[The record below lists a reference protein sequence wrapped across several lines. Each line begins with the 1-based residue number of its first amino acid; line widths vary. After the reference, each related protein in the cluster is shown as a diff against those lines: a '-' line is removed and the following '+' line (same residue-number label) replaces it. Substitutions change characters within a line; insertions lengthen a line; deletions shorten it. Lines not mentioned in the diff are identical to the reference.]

1 MEGYLEKL
9 KRNNTSILSSLSSW
23 NTRYFWLDP
32 RSCQL
37 LYYKNK
43 RTSKSRSPKGG
54 FRLEDIVYICF
65 DDEQYNFKTSKRK
78 KQNHLLEKINKQG
91 KKKTKIGKKS
101 NIYKNN
107 YQFSI
112 QTRERYF
119 ILRAKTHGE
128 FRKWTRVLSKWLKTH
143 MDRIA
148 EAEQQRLIDNGLSL
162 YPREMPIRTLTSSVN
177 NSNSHEKSN
186 IISKNTSIIKN
197 PNMEQ
202 STLSESTIS
211 HSPNS
216 DLSNTS
222 MNDDNNTNNMHFTSP
237 TNTNVT
243 TNSSKSTTS
252 SSSSSSSSGG
262 GDYDNGMVDYNDND
276 LNTVQH
282 CLDLDDDYMVLKLDY
297 GEKAEVEEE
306 QEQDDIE
313 EEQGIHDN
321 TTTTYEGK
329 MTDTNEEEDMQ
340 HELLNKDLEHL
351 KLQSEMCLKQL
362 QLEIDKK
369 TKDVI
374 QSSEQQQH
382 QQKEEPPPPPPPKRN
397 GRRRRSLARK
407 TLLNMKTNKS
417 PNTMAKLVNNVA
429 IENGKRK
436 KHISLHIETKY
447 NNDNDDRVDIDEKG
461 DNNVVN
467 VDCTT
472 PVHALTR
479 DNDSGDD
486 SSSSDGED
494 SFIVAKT
501 KQEQLKRLGMS
512 SSASWNDDVN
522 PNDENRSNTIDDES
536 KFDIG
541 MMDHSE
547 LILSDEEEEEQTTN
561 NTNGIWLV
569 DRNSWDDD
577 DDDVVDQSIHMG
589 NDGNGNGKKLIVSK
603 HESKCNE
610 DEEKDEEHV
619 DMNTWD
625 SSSSDDEEAEE
636 EDDDDDG
643 TDMI

>member
-1 MEGYLEKL
+1 RPEPIEMEGYLEKL

-43 RTSKSRSPKGG
+43 KTSKSRSPKGG

-78 KQNHLLEKINKQG
+78 KQKNHLLEKINKQG

-177 NSNSHEKSN
+177 NNNSNSHEKSN

-216 DLSNTS
+216 DLSNAS
-222 MNDDNNTNNMHFTSP
+222 MNDDNNTNNMHFASP

-243 TNSSKSTTS
+243 TNNSSKSTTS
-252 SSSSSSSSGG
+252 SSSSSSSSSGG
-262 GDYDNGMVDYNDND
+262 GDDYGNGMVDYNDND

-306 QEQDDIE
+306 QEQDDVE
-313 EEQGIHDN
+313 EEQGIYDN

-329 MTDTNEEEDMQ
+329 ITDTNEEEDMQ

-374 QSSEQQQH
+374 QLSEQQQH
-382 QQKEEPPPPPPPKRN
+382 QQKEEEEQQPPPPPPKRN

-447 NNDNDDRVDIDEKG
+447 NNDNDDRVDEGENG

-547 LILSDEEEEEQTTN
+547 LILSDEEEEDEEQTTN

-577 DDDVVDQSIHMG
+577 DD
-589 NDGNGNGKKLIVSK
+589 
-603 HESKCNE
+603 
-610 DEEKDEEHV
+610 
-619 DMNTWD
+619 
-625 SSSSDDEEAEE
+625 
-636 EDDDDDG
+636 
-643 TDMI
+643 